1 MNGRDIKVSNR
12 VELVYENNEYIVLM
26 NGSEVFKDIDVENA
40 YDKFRSEI
48 RNNKSAEARAWDDI
62 VKRFEDLEYKDLEI
76 NKEYKT
82 LTFGDLKYFYNMG
95 KSFYMKDGKMMPL
108 IGGYE
113 IFKFTLN
120 VVSKGDVKKGNEF
133 IEFCK
138 DVLLTDINYRVTDSS
153 IIVASASFNYGS
165 AEYNFIS
172 GKINKGASIS
182 EGNLKDFSDYVFSI
196 IRK

>member
-1 MNGRDIKVSNR
+1 MSNR
-12 VELVYENNEYIVLM
+12 VELVYEDNEYRVLM

-40 YDKFRSEI
+40 YDKFRTVI
-48 RNNKSAEARAWDDI
+48 RNNKSSEARAWDDI
-62 VKRFEDLEYKDLEI
+62 VNRFEVLGYKELEI

-95 KSFYMKDGKMMPL
+95 KSFFIKDGKMIPL

-120 VVSKGDVKKGNEF
+120 IASKGDINKGNEF

-138 DVLLTDINYRVTDSS
+138 DVLLADINYRLTDSS
-153 IIVASASFNYGS
+153 IIASSASFNYGS

-182 EGNLKDFSDYVFSI
+182 EGSLKEFSDYVFSI
-196 IRK
+196 IKK

>member
-1 MNGRDIKVSNR
+1 MSNR

-40 YDKFRSEI
+40 YDKFRSVI

-95 KSFYMKDGKMMPL
+95 KAFFMKDGKMIPL

-113 IFKFTLN
+113 IFKFTVN
-120 VVSKGDVKKGNEF
+120 VVSKGDVNKGNKF

-138 DVLLTDINYRVTDSS
+138 DVILKDVNYRVTDSS
-153 IIVASASFNYGS
+153 IIVSSASFNYGS
-165 AEYNFIS
+165 AEYNFVS

-182 EGNLKDFSDYVFSI
+182 EGSLKDFSDYVFSI

>member
-1 MNGRDIKVSNR
+1 MSNK
-12 VELVYENNEYIVLM
+12 VELVYENNEYIVLI
-26 NGSEVFKDIDVENA
+26 NGSEVFKDIDIENA
-40 YDKFRSEI
+40 YDKFRSVI
-48 RNNKSAEARAWDDI
+48 RNNKSSEARAWDDI
-62 VKRFEDLEYKDLEI
+62 VERFENLEYKDLEI

-95 KSFYMKDGKMMPL
+95 KSFFMKDGKMIPL
-108 IGGYE
+108 VGGYE

-120 VVSKGDVKKGNEF
+120 IVSKGDVNKGNEF

-138 DVLLTDINYRVTDSS
+138 DILLSDVNYRVTDSS
-153 IIVASASFNYGS
+153 IIVASANFNYGS

-182 EGNLKDFSDYVFSI
+182 KGNLKDFIEYVFSI
-196 IRK
+196 IKK

>member
-1 MNGRDIKVSNR
+1 MSNR
-12 VELVYENNEYIVLM
+12 IELVYENNEYIVSV

-40 YDKFRSEI
+40 YEKFRNVI
-48 RNNKSAEARAWDDI
+48 RNNKSAEARAWEDI
-62 VKRFEDLEYKDLEI
+62 VERFEALGYKDLEI

-95 KSFYMKDGKMMPL
+95 KSFFMKDGKMIPL

-120 VVSKGDVKKGNEF
+120 IVSKGDVNKGNEF
-133 IEFCK
+133 VEFCK
-138 DVLLTDINYRVTDSS
+138 DIMLTDINYRVTDSS

-172 GKINKGASIS
+172 GKINKGASIG
-182 EGNLKDFSDYVFSI
+182 EGNLKDFRDYVFSVI
-196 IRK
+196 KK

>member
-1 MNGRDIKVSNR
+1 MSNR
-12 VELVYENNEYIVLM
+12 IELVYENNEYIVLM

-40 YDKFRSEI
+40 YDKFRTVI
-48 RNNKSAEARAWDDI
+48 RNNKSSEARAWDDI
-62 VKRFEDLEYKDLEI
+62 VNRFEVLDYKELEI

-95 KSFYMKDGKMMPL
+95 KSFFIKDGKMIPL

-120 VVSKGDVKKGNEF
+120 IVSKGDINKGNEF

-138 DVLLTDINYRVTDSS
+138 DVLLADINYRLTDSS
-153 IIVASASFNYGS
+153 VIVASASFNYGS

-172 GKINKGASIS
+172 GKINKGASIA
-182 EGNLKDFSDYVFSI
+182 EGSLKDFSDYVFSI
-196 IRK
+196 VKK

>member
-1 MNGRDIKVSNR
+1 MSNK
-12 VELVYENNEYIVLM
+12 VELVYDNNEYRVLM
-26 NGSEVFKDIDVENA
+26 NGSEVFKDIDIENS
-40 YDKFRSEI
+40 YDKFRTII
-48 RNNKSAEARAWDDI
+48 RNNKSAEARAWEDI
-62 VKRFEDLEYKDLEI
+62 LIRFESLGYKDLDI

-95 KSFYMKDGKMMPL
+95 KSFFMKDGKMIPL

-120 VVSKGDVKKGNEF
+120 VVSKGDIIRGNEF

-138 DVLLTDINYRVTDSS
+138 EVVLSDVNYRLTDSS

-172 GKINKGASIS
+172 GKINKGASII
-182 EGNLKDFSDYVFSI
+182 EGNLKEFKEYVFSI
-196 IRK
+196 IKK